1 MHLASETTGVEK
13 VAAPSVLESQHGSVR
28 PLAAEDLE
36 RVAALFLTKFR
47 RRRRRLLD
55 RAIAETAEYM
65 RKIYLD
71 PAGQSGESSALVQ
84 INPQGDLGGFLGVL
98 KARYE
103 LNGAALNAAIIGPF
117 MADPGADHGSAGPQL
132 LRALHQGEF
141 DLQLTDSANRVS
153 LAFARPMKYQLLPVH
168 CLEWTY
174 VFRPAAMAAAAL
186 HR

>member
-1 MHLASETTGVEK
+1 MHAVSENAGVEN
-13 VAAPSVLESQHGSVR
+13 VAAPSVLATHHGSVR

-47 RRRRRLLD
+47 RRRRHLLD

-71 PAGQSGESSALVQ
+71 PAGQPSASNALVQ

-103 LNGAALNAAIIGPF
+103 LNGATLNAAIIGPL
-117 MADPGADHGSAGPQL
+117 MADPGTDHGSAGPQ
-132 LRALHQGEF
+132 
-141 DLQLTDSANRVS
+141 
-153 LAFARPMKYQLLPVH
+153 
-168 CLEWTY
+168 
-174 VFRPAAMAAAAL
+174 
-186 HR
+186 